1 MDRLRKHKKFLK
13 QLLIQ
18 KKKKITLAP
27 KEVGKFNDQQI
38 CVICELVKNLIHNP
52 SLKLGEKERSLLG
65 GHKQQIRQLID
76 RRVKKSKKRRILQ
89 KGAGVLLPLI
99 VGLIAPIISHLIGL
113 NK

>member
-1 MDRLRKHKKFLK
+1 MDQLRKHRKFLK
-13 QLLIQ
+13 HLIEQ
-18 KKKKITLAP
+18 KKNTTLTSR
-27 KEVGKFNDQQI
+27 EVGKFSDQQL

-65 GHKQQIRQLID
+65 AHEKQIRQLID
-76 RRVKKSKKRRILQ
+76 RRVKKTKKRRILQ
-89 KGAGVLLPLI
+89 KGAGVLLPII